1 MNMADIFDITAPIA
15 LFGWALLLFSPLAP
29 TWINRI
35 AGYAIPIGLGLV
47 YTGLAPIFFT
57 DLEGGFG
64 SLEEVMLLFKN
75 EQAVMAG
82 WLHYLAF
89 DLFIGAWQVRNA
101 RDNYM
106 PFWLVLPALPTTLMF
121 GPVGLVLYL
130 IIRTSYLAVQSNTS
144 AAEDA
149 QL

>member
-1 MNMADIFDITAPIA
+1 MDMHQIFEITAPIA
-15 LFGWALLLFSPLAP
+15 LFGWALLLFSPFAP
-29 TWINRI
+29 VWINRI
-35 AGYAIPIGLGLV
+35 SGFVIPIGLGLV

-64 SLEEVMLLFKN
+64 SLADVMLLFKN

-101 RDNYM
+101 RKIAM
-106 PFWLVLPALPTTLMF
+106 PFWLVIPALPTTLMF

-130 IIRTSYLAVQSNTS
+130 IIRTSYLFAKSSKPQVS
-144 AAEDA
+144 E
-149 QL
+149 

>member
-1 MNMADIFDITAPIA
+1 MQQIFEITAPVA

-29 TWINRI
+29 VWINRI
-35 AGYAIPIGLGLV
+35 SGFIIPVGLGLV
-47 YTGLAPIFFT
+47 YLSLAPIFFT

-64 SLEEVMLLFKN
+64 SLQEVMLLFNN

-101 RDNYM
+101 RTVGL
-106 PFWLVLPALPTTLMF
+106 PFWAVIPALPTTLMF
-121 GPVGLVLYL
+121 GPVGLIFYL
-130 IIRTSYLAVQSNTS
+130 VIRDVYSRRSNSFTKDSEQSF
-144 AAEDA
+144 
-149 QL
+149 